1 MSLWH
6 RILRRWAANAGYDLV
21 PLPPKSERLDIHLQR
36 LFHHLNINCVFDV
49 GANRGQYGRF
59 LRQWGYQGRIIS
71 FEPVAADYAHLKA
84 KAAGDPDW
92 HTHQIALGRE
102 EETAE
107 INVTSDSLFN
117 SFLTPNDFMVGQG
130 LRISHTEPVQ
140 LRPLDA
146 VFEQCLAGLERPQLY
161 LKLDTQGYDPAVLAG
176 AEKALSRVT
185 ALQTELSVKPV
196 YEQMPY
202 YLDSIA
208 HLEQLGFEITGL
220 FPIARDNALRVVEFD
235 CVMVQTAAAGQTTGL
250 FPP

>member
-1 MSLWH
+1 
-6 RILRRWAANAGYDLV
+6 
-21 PLPPKSERLDIHLQR
+21 
-36 LFHHLNINCVFDV
+36 
-49 GANRGQYGRF
+49 
-59 LRQWGYQGRIIS
+59 
-71 FEPVAADYAHLKA
+71 
-84 KAAGDPDW
+84 
-92 HTHQIALGRE
+92 
-102 EETAE
+102 
-107 INVTSDSLFN
+107 
-117 SFLTPNDFMVGQG
+117 
-130 LRISHTEPVQ
+130 
-140 LRPLDA
+140 LDA

-220 FPIARDNALRVVEFD
+220 FPIARDNALRVIEFD

>member
-1 MSLWH
+1 MSLWQ
-6 RILRRWAANAGYDLV
+6 RILHRWATDAGYELV
-21 PLPPKSERLDIHLQR
+21 PLPPKSERLEVHLQL
-36 LFHHLNINCVFDV
+36 LFQRLNINCVLDV

-59 LRQWGYQGRIIS
+59 LRQWDYDGRIIS

-84 KAAGDPDW
+84 QAAADPEW

-102 EETAE
+102 AGTAE

-117 SFLTPNDFMVGQG
+117 SFLTPNAFIRGQG
-130 LRISHTEPVQ
+130 LQVRHTETVQ
-140 LRPLDA
+140 IQPLDA
-146 VFEQCLAGLERPQLY
+146 VLEDCLAGLERPQVY

-176 AEKALSRVT
+176 AENALSRVC

-208 HLEQLGFEITGL
+208 QLEQLGFEITGL

-235 CVMVQTAAAGQTTGL
+235 CIMVQSSIAGQTTGL